1 MHFRRFTNDDNCFA
15 ETTSSGSE
23 FHTSITRTANNA
35 VYSLL
40 SMREQIMSKN
50 GATLKTRLGVV
61 EGH

>member
-15 ETTSSGSE
+15 EMTSSGSE
-23 FHTSITRTANNA
+23 FHTSITRTAKNA

-40 SMREQIMSKN
+40 SMSKN